1 LENDRDILLEI
12 KQLRS
17 RLPQVTGVVVASA
30 DGLLV
35 AHEADGIEP
44 ERMAAMSAAQLGL
57 AQQIARG
64 AGCGDF
70 QDTVTRAADGYVA
83 TFAAGA
89 CALIT
94 VLAEP
99 DLNVG
104 LLHHEAPPVASRAG
118 ALYERHDGDEEPTSR
133 RR

>member
-1 LENDRDILLEI
+1 MENDRDILLEI
-12 KQLRS
+12 KHLRS

-44 ERMAAMSAAQLGL
+44 ERMAAMSAAHLGL

-83 TFAAGA
+83 TFAAGPT
-89 CALIT
+89 ALLT
-94 VLAEP
+94 VMAEA

-104 LLHHEAPPVASRAG
+104 LLHHEVRPVASRVG
-118 ALYERHDGDEEPTSR
+118 LLVERVDG
-133 RR
+133 